1 MTSIREFIRKQFAPA
16 QPIPVGIYHYQS
28 PPDADFPLKAHLRVE
43 PGGRGV
49 LIVNASTVLHL
60 NQTAAE
66 YAWHMIQQTP
76 EDKVAA
82 QIAKR
87 YRVSKAQA
95 AQDYADFRQ
104 RIRTLLQTPNLDPVT
119 YLGFEREDPY
129 SGEIAAPYRL
139 DCAITYRLPAGAAPE
154 VAPQERVTRELST
167 DEWKS
172 ILSRA
177 WEVGIPHIVFT
188 GGEPTLRAD
197 LIALIAHAEELGQV
211 TGLLSDGLHLHDSNY
226 RQTILQ
232 TGLDHL
238 MLVLQPENP
247 ASWKALE
254 AVLSEDLFTAV
265 HLTITADN
273 AENIITFV
281 DRLAS
286 LGVTS
291 LSLSSY
297 GPALDS
303 VMEAA
308 RQRAAEHL
316 MDLVWDLPVP
326 YSDRNPVTL
335 ELEETAKEEDTA
347 PPSEGAGRAWLYVE
361 PDGDILREQ
370 GRTTVLG
377 NALDD
382 DWREIWKKARGR

>member
-16 QPIPVGIYHYQS
+16 EPIPVGIYHYQA

-76 EDKVAA
+76 EEEVAR

-95 AQDYADFRQ
+95 ARDFADFRQ
-104 RIRTLLQTPNLDPVT
+104 RIRTLLQTPDLDPVT

-129 SGEIAAPYRL
+129 AGEIAAPYRL
-139 DCAITYRLPAGAAPE
+139 DCAITYRLPEGAAPE
-154 VAPQERVTRELST
+154 AAPQSRVDRELST
-167 DEWKS
+167 EEWKS

-177 WEVGIPHIVFT
+177 WAVGIPHIVFT

-211 TGLLSDGLHLHDSNY
+211 TGLLSDGLRLRDRDY

-247 ASWKALE
+247 ASWEALE
-254 AVLSEDLFTAV
+254 AVLPEDLFTTV
-265 HLTITADN
+265 HLTITPENAADVT
-273 AENIITFV
+273 ALV
-281 DRLAS
+281 DRLAD
-286 LGVTS
+286 LGVNS
-291 LSLSSY
+291 LSLSSH
-297 GPALDS
+297 GPELDAA
-303 VMEAA
+303 MEAA

-316 MDLVWDLPVP
+316 LDLAWDLPVP

-335 ELEETAKEEDTA
+335 ELEETAKEEETA
-347 PPSEGAGRAWLYVE
+347 PPPEGAGRAWLYVE

-382 DWREIWKKARGR
+382 DWREIWRRARGL